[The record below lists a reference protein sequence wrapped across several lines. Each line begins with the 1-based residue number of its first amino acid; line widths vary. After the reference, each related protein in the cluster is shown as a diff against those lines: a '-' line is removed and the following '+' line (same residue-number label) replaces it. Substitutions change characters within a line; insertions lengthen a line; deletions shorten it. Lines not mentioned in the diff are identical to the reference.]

1 MKQPRITT
9 YIEFTPTD
17 NDLTEP
23 KDWPDIVNAKITR
36 ALSDMKLVYISTSA
50 KLNNVT
56 ETQSKTYGNEK

>member
-9 YIEFTPTD
+9 YIEFTPTE

-23 KDWPDIVNAKITR
+23 KDWPDIVNAKITT

-56 ETQSKTYGNEK
+56 ETQSKAYGNEK